1 MDTNYSTA
9 FRTYP
14 FLPFPVDKM
23 PYAELSYHI
32 EILNHTHAILG
43 FIADIQ
49 VAQLLARETVTREAV
64 LKLASRSLYT
74 FLNRA
79 IDACFWLET
88 IRTSASRTRVFI
100 SHICLAKATVHS
112 AGSD

>member
-1 MDTNYSTA
+1 MDANYPAA

-32 EILNHTHAILG
+32 EILNRTHAILG

-49 VAQLLARETVTREAV
+49 VAQFLAGEIVT
-64 LKLASRSLYT
+64 
-74 FLNRA
+74 
-79 IDACFWLET
+79 
-88 IRTSASRTRVFI
+88 
-100 SHICLAKATVHS
+100 
-112 AGSD
+112 